1 MRVGIIGSG
10 NISDIYVRNAKLF
23 NDVEIIACSD
33 ISPAAAERLATRHS
47 LREMEVQTL
56 LAADD
61 IEIIL
66 NLTLPTVHAEVSRA
80 AIAAGKHVYSEKPL
94 ATSLPDA
101 VALIEEAEAKGLRLG
116 CAPDTI
122 LGAGLQTAKALIDE
136 GRAGQIVTGLAAVMS
151 KGMEHWHPNPSVFY
165 QQGAG
170 PVLDLGP
177 YYVAALTALLGPVS
191 QVRATGQISPLGRR
205 YGEGP
210 KKGKTF
216 SVDTFTT
223 LNAILTFSTGA
234 NVSFLASWDVWRHGV
249 RPIELHGTLAS
260 IRVPDP
266 DTFGGDV
273 EVSTNDVLLNIHDA
287 TNVALA
293 GSQADWVIHKTSKKA
308 FGGINYPAGNPVIA
322 NYRSLGL
329 AEMAN
334 AIVEGRPH
342 RCSGR
347 FALHALAVM
356 LGIIESAESGD
367 PVKIGVPGTTLPG
380 LSEEEARRLLRQPLE
395 ETSSAPELYVF

>member
-1 MRVGIIGSG
+1 MRVGIIGCG

-23 NDVEIIACSD
+23 RDIEIVACADVN
-33 ISPAAAERLATRHS
+33 PAAAQRLANKYS
-47 LREMEVQTL
+47 LRATNVRDL

-66 NLTLPTVHAEVSRA
+66 NLTLPATHAEVSRTG
-80 AIAAGKHVYSEKPL
+80 IAAGKHVYSEKPL
-94 ATSLPDA
+94 ATSLQDG
-101 VALIEEAEAKGLRLG
+101 VGLMEEAEAKGLRVG

-136 GRAGQIVTGLAAVMS
+136 GRVGPIITGLAAVMT
-151 KGMEHWHPNPSVFY
+151 KGMEHWHPNPAPFY
-165 QQGAG
+165 QKGAG

-177 YYVAALTALLGPVS
+177 YYISALTALLGPVS
-191 QVRATGQISPLGRR
+191 ELRAVGQISPVERR
-205 YGEGP
+205 FGEGP
-210 KKGKTF
+210 KKGETF
-216 SVDTFTT
+216 SVGTFTT
-223 LNAILTFSTGA
+223 LNTILTFAEGA
-234 NVSFLASWDVWRHGV
+234 IISFLASWDVWRHGV

-260 IRVPDP
+260 IRIPDP

-273 EVSTNDVLLNIHDA
+273 EISANNRLLNIHDP
-287 TNVALA
+287 NSVAL
-293 GSQADWVIHKTSKKA
+293 GSDQVDWLIDKTDEKP
-308 FGGINYPAGNPVIA
+308 FGGINYPLGNPVVA

-356 LGIIESAESGD
+356 LGVIESAESGQT
-367 PVKIGVPGTTLPG
+367 VKIGVPGTTFQRLT
-380 LSEEEARRLLRQPLE
+380 EEEARRLLL
-395 ETSSAPELYVF
+395 

>member
-1 MRVGIIGSG
+1 MRVGIIGCG

-33 ISPAAAERLATRHS
+33 IIPPAAERLARKHS
-47 LREMEVQTL
+47 LREMKVQTL

-66 NLTLPTVHAEVSRA
+66 NLTLPTAHAEVSRA
-80 AIAAGKHVYSEKPL
+80 AIAAGKHLYSEKPL

-101 VALIEEAEAKGLRLG
+101 VALVEEADAKGLRLG

-122 LGAGLQTAKALIDE
+122 LGAGLQTAKALLDE
-136 GRAGQIVTGLAAVMS
+136 GRVGQIVTGLAAVMT
-151 KGMEHWHPNPSVFY
+151 KGMEHWHPNPAVFY
-165 QQGAG
+165 QKGAG

-177 YYVAALTALLGPVS
+177 YYVSALTALLGPVS
-191 QVRATGQISPLGRR
+191 QVRAMGQISPLERR

-210 KKGKTF
+210 RKGETF
-216 SVDTFTT
+216 SVETFTT
-223 LNAILTFSTGA
+223 LNAILTFSSGA

-273 EVSTNDVLLNIHDA
+273 ELSANKGLLNIHDA
-287 TNVALA
+287 ASVTLV
-293 GSQADWVIHKTSKKA
+293 GTQVDWLIHKTGEKT
-308 FGGINYPAGNPVIA
+308 FGGINYPIGSPVIA
-322 NYRSLGL
+322 NYRSVGL

-347 FALHALAVM
+347 FALHALAIM

-367 PVKIGVPGTTLPG
+367 PVQIGVPGTTLPALTEDG
-380 LSEEEARRLLRQPLE
+380 AKRLLRQPLE
-395 ETSSAPELYVF
+395 EISLPPEL

>member
-1 MRVGIIGSG
+1 MRVGIIGCG
-10 NISDIYVRNAKLF
+10 NISDVYVRNAKLF
-23 NDVEIIACSD
+23 NNIEIIACSD
-33 ISPAAAERLATRHS
+33 IVPAAASRLANKYS
-47 LREMEVQTL
+47 LRKMNVRAL

-66 NLTLPTVHAEVSRA
+66 NLTLPAAHAEVSRA
-80 AIAAGKHVYSEKPL
+80 AIDAGKHVYSEKPL
-94 ATSLPDA
+94 ATSLGDA
-101 VALIEEAEAKGLRLG
+101 LGLIREAEAKGLRVG

-122 LGAGLQTAKALIDE
+122 LGAGLQTAKALIHQ
-136 GRAGQIVTGLAAVMS
+136 GRVGEIITGLAAVMT
-151 KGMEHWHPNPSVFY
+151 KGMEHWHPNPAVFY
-165 QQGAG
+165 QKGAG

-177 YYVAALTALLGPVS
+177 YYISALTALLGPVS
-191 QVRATGQISPLGRR
+191 QVRATGQISPAERR
-205 YGEGP
+205 YGAEGP
-210 KKGKTF
+210 RKGETF
-216 SVDTFTT
+216 SVSTFTT
-223 LNAILTFSTGA
+223 VNAILTFFSGA

-249 RPIELHGTLAS
+249 RPIELHGTAAS

-273 EVSTNDVLLNIHDA
+273 ELSSTHTLLNIHDA
-287 TNVALA
+287 GSVALA
-293 GSQADWVIHKTSKKA
+293 GTQADWFIHKTDKKI
-308 FGGINYPAGNPVIA
+308 FGEINYPIGDPVVA

-356 LGIIESAESGD
+356 LGIIESAESGAA
-367 PVKIGVPGTTLPG
+367 VEIGVLGSTLPALTG
-380 LSEEEARRLLRQPLE
+380 EESRRLLRKPAE
-395 ETSSAPELYVF
+395 RFSV

>member
-1 MRVGIIGSG
+1 MRVGIIGCG

-23 NDVEIIACSD
+23 RDIEIVACAD
-33 ISPAAAERLATRHS
+33 INPAAAERLANKYS
-47 LREMEVQTL
+47 LREADVSTL

-61 IEIIL
+61 IKIIL
-66 NLTLPTVHAEVSRA
+66 NLTLPVAHAEVSRA

-94 ATSLPDA
+94 ATSLQEG
-101 VALIEEAEAKGLRLG
+101 VALMGEAEAKGLRVG

-122 LGAGLQTAKALIDE
+122 LGAGLQSAKALIDE
-136 GRAGQIVTGLAAVMS
+136 GRVGPIITGLAAVMT
-151 KGMEHWHPNPSVFY
+151 KGMEHWHPNPVVFY
-165 QQGAG
+165 QKGAG

-177 YYVAALTALLGPVS
+177 YYVSALTALLGPVS
-191 QVRATGQISPLGRR
+191 EVRAVGQISPVERR
-205 YGEGP
+205 FGEGP
-210 KKGKTF
+210 KKGETF
-216 SVDTFTT
+216 PVGTFTT
-223 LNAILTFSTGA
+223 LNAILTFAGGA
-234 NVSFLASWDVWRHGV
+234 IISFLASWDVWRHGV
-249 RPIELHGTLAS
+249 LPIELHGTLAS

-273 EVSTNDVLLNIHDA
+273 ETSANNRLLNIHDPSS
-287 TNVALA
+287 VALV
-293 GSQADWVIHKTSKKA
+293 SDQVDWLIHKTDEKP
-308 FGGINYPAGNPVIA
+308 FGGINYPLGNPVVA

-356 LGIIESAESGD
+356 LGIIESAESGQT
-367 PVKIGVPGTTLPG
+367 VTIGVPGTTFQRLT
-380 LSEEEARRLLRQPLE
+380 EDEAKRLLL
-395 ETSSAPELYVF
+395 